1 MAMLTSGRRILD
13 VIYYAMIMLHKQ
25 RNLEPFKFIVHV
37 KKKIYEYLKFAD
49 DSFINMMQFYAK
61 AKARKQSLVQHWQQI
76 LQNTKLTLKFTC
88 IDLSRSSEYHIS
100 S

>member
-1 MAMLTSGRRILD
+1 
-13 VIYYAMIMLHKQ
+13 MLHKQ
-25 RNLEPFKFIVHV
+25 RNLEAFKFSS
-37 KKKIYEYLKFAD
+37 YEYLKFAD

-61 AKARKQSLVQHWQQI
+61 AKAKKRILLQWQQI

>member
-1 MAMLTSGRRILD
+1 MLTSGRRILD

-25 RNLEPFKFIVHV
+25 RNLEAFKFSS
-37 KKKIYEYLKFAD
+37 YEYLKFAD

-61 AKARKQSLVQHWQQI
+61 AKAKKRSLVHWQQI

>member
-1 MAMLTSGRRILD
+1 MAMLASGRRILD

-25 RNLEPFKFIVHV
+25 RNLEAFKFSS
-37 KKKIYEYLKFAD
+37 YEYLKFAD
-49 DSFINMMQFYAK
+49 DSFINMMQFCAK
-61 AKARKQSLVQHWQQI
+61 AKKRILLHWQQI

>member
-25 RNLEPFKFIVHV
+25 RNLEAFKFSS
-37 KKKIYEYLKFAD
+37 YEYLKFAD

-61 AKARKQSLVQHWQQI
+61 AKAKKQSLVHWQQI

>member
-1 MAMLTSGRRILD
+1 MAMLASGRRILD

-25 RNLEPFKFIVHV
+25 RNLEAFKFSS
-37 KKKIYEYLKFAD
+37 YEYLKFAD

-61 AKARKQSLVQHWQQI
+61 AKAREQSLVQRWQQI

-100 S
+100 T